1 MCAHVCVSVLVCVCV
16 CVCVCRPMTTAAS
29 GVMQVNNEFNE
40 FRGTDPRLTD
50 EPFQLTAQE
59 WSKYMKHHV
68 SPMTAYAVL
77 SKEVFCIKC
86 VLYRYSL

>member
-1 MCAHVCVSVLVCVCV
+1 VHVCVCV

-77 SKEVFCIKC
+77 SREVFRIKC